1 MEENQGANVDRLVEQ
16 FSNMAKMS
24 WNKKTIWGLKA
35 SEVRALLAIRQ
46 EGGKGRQATVSEI
59 SRVLKVTSPTVTQ
72 MINNL
77 IKQGY
82 VVRDKHPN
90 DQRISILTL
99 TRPGEECADEAN
111 RKYTALFRGLMDH
124 LGDEESDRLIE
135 LLEQVFDYLEKH
147 DLE

>member
-1 MEENQGANVDRLVEQ
+1 
-16 FSNMAKMS
+16 MS

-111 RKYTALFRGLMDH
+111 RTYTALFRGLMDH